1 MREFSIDADQ
11 HGFGRMLELHF
22 DGDDVQDLA
31 AWLGRANGEAGT
43 ADAELAEGAE
53 LGQER
58 ATALV

>member
-22 DGDDVQDLA
+22 DADDVQDLA
-31 AWLGRANGEAGT
+31 AWQG
-43 ADAELAEGAE
+43 AELAEGAE

-58 ATALV
+58 ATALI